1 MRKGG
6 NIRRHILTAF
16 IFIALEA
23 GAIAMMSHS
32 DEIHRQW
39 AMRGVIASRA
49 AIFGTI
55 EGIGDYF
62 GLRKLNDSLARANS
76 ELNELL
82 SYYREAL
89 RRAEWN
95 VDSASF
101 PGFRLIPAEIV
112 KGSVNKQRNFLILDK
127 GSDDGISPNMGV
139 ITDKAVVGVVDAVT
153 AHYSYV
159 ISFMSPDINISARLA
174 HSGITGTLRWD
185 GKGSRHA
192 ILGQIPLHTEIPE
205 GDTVYTSGFSSLF
218 PPDIPLGTTGEYVVE
233 NGATYEVRIR
243 LFEDFSS
250 VRYVTVVSNTD
261 REEITELENR

>member
-62 GLRKLNDSLARANS
+62 GLRKLNDSLTRANS

-205 GDTVYTSGFSSLF
+205 GDTVYTSGFSNLY
-218 PPDIPLGTTGEYVVE
+218 PPDIPVGTVTSTEIVDGASLNVE
-233 NGATYEVRIR
+233 IR
-243 LFEDFSS
+243 LLQEFRGL
-250 VRYVTVVSNTD
+250 RYVSIVNNTGKA
-261 REEITELENR
+261 EIDSLTL

>member
-82 SYYREAL
+82 SYYRETL

-205 GDTVYTSGFSSLF
+205 GDTVYTSGFSNLY
-218 PPDIPLGTTGEYVVE
+218 PPDIPVGTVTSTEIVDGASLNVE
-233 NGATYEVRIR
+233 IR
-243 LFEDFSS
+243 LLQEFRGL
-250 VRYVTVVSNTD
+250 RYVSIVNNTGKA
-261 REEITELENR
+261 EIDSLTL